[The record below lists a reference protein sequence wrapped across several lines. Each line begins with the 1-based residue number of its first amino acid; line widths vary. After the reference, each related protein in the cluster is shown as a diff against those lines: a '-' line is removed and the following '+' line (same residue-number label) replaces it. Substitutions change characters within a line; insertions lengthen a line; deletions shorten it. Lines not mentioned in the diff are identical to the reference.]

1 MLTMSICIAFH
12 VVIHVVILKCTQTI
26 VIVVCFALFSLSEVT
41 VVSVIE
47 AVVCASGISLS
58 LVVIGN
64 GVAPD
69 TPSVLVCTSHVEHGS
84 EYSMVM
90 SSGSLL
96 VGKFYT

>member
-1 MLTMSICIAFH
+1 M
-12 VVIHVVILKCTQTI
+12 VILKCTQTI

-47 AVVCASGISLS
+47 AVVSVIEDVVCVGGTSLS